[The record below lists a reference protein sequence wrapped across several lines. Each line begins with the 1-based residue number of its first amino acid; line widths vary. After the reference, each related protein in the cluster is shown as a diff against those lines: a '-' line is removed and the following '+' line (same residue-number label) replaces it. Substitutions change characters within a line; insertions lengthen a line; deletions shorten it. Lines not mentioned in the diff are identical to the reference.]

1 MTSFMFLFF
10 VNVKVDVLVCVV
22 VQPEN
27 AQVEGIISS
36 PGQFRSSMKARVE
49 LKIVGH
55 ENWSNY

>member
-36 PGQFRSSMKARVE
+36 PGQFRSTKLV
-49 LKIVGH
+49 
-55 ENWSNY
+55 